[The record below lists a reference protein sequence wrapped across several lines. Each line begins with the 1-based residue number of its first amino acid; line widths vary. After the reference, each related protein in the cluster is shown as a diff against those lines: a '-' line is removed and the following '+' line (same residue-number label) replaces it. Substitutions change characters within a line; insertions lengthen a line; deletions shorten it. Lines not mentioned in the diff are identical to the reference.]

1 MDVQENSYGT
11 RAIRNTNSKAP
22 MDATT
27 GRQPSRT
34 TLTFQE
40 IQSVTSLR
48 FSVLLID
55 CEGCIE
61 YIFSEQE
68 KLQLNTTL
76 ANVRAILLEKDMPV
90 GAPDCKVDCVDYEV
104 WKKRFLD
111 AGFAEVVNFQDRAFP
126 FIYHT
131 AYLRNA

>member
-1 MDVQENSYGT
+1 MEVLENSYGT
-11 RAIRNTNSKAP
+11 RAIRTNNNK
-22 MDATT
+22 ATT
-27 GRQPSRT
+27 DANGRQLSRMA
-34 TLTFQE
+34 LAFQE
-40 IQSVTSLR
+40 IQSITYLR

-68 KLQLNTTL
+68 KLHLNTTL
-76 ANVRAILLEKDMPV
+76 ANVRVILLEKDMPV
-90 GAPDCKVDCVDYEV
+90 GAPDCQVDCVDYAV
-104 WKKRFLD
+104 WNQRFLD

-131 AYLRNA
+131 AYARNA